1 MLRDA
6 PTEYSRPKFLV
17 DGTVYCVMVQKRSRG
32 SGLPAVG
39 IPIQIGEIGMRS
51 GLLDSLN

>member
-6 PTEYSRPKFLV
+6 PAEYSRPKFLV
-17 DGTVYCVMVQKRSRG
+17 DGTVYCAMVQKCPRG
-32 SGLPAVG
+32 LWPPAVG
-39 IPIQIGEIGMRS
+39 RPIQIGKIGMRS